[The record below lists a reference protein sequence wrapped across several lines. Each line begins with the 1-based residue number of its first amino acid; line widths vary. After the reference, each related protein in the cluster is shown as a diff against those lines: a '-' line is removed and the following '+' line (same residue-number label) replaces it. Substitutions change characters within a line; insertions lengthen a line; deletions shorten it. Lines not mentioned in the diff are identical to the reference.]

1 MPQSDRRVHT
11 VLPAQVSFLTIYNP
25 SLGKTDETLHE
36 QILFYYSLKEYDSR
50 KRRNAD
56 GGPSEAS
63 HEEQNERLRQ
73 IGLAQGMV
81 EFAKSVLTIDF
92 VPNFLD

>member
-11 VLPAQVSFLTIYNP
+11 VLPAQVSFVTIYSP
-25 SLGKTDETLHE
+25 SLGRSDETLHE
-36 QILFYYSLKEYDSR
+36 QILFYYSPREHDSR
-50 KRRNAD
+50 NRRNAD
-56 GGPSEAS
+56 GGSFKAS

-81 EFAKSVLTIDF
+81 EFAKLVL
-92 VPNFLD
+92 VVQ